1 MKYQSRYLFM
11 ICAVVGLAAIFYVSM
26 PDETVT
32 IKTYTDISRAP
43 AIYPDYTDLVIP
55 SNIAPLNF
63 KIQETG
69 EKYFVRIYTSA
80 DQDIEIVSRKSQI
93 IIPLKKW
100 RKLLRANQGK
110 ALFYDVYVM
119 NANGTWQRYQTI
131 SNNIS
136 NENEEIDSHVVYR
149 RLKPNYN
156 WFKNVGVYQ
165 RNLENFDE
173 SVVIHGKSFDDGC
186 VNCHTF
192 INNNPKSMLLG
203 FRGVFG
209 NDTILAGGGKAEKV
223 GTTFGH
229 TTWHPGGEV
238 AAFSK
243 YRVQQFFHWA
253 EREEVRDVV
262 ELDSCVLYYDFRS
275 KSVKT
280 INALA
285 NKEIL
290 ETHPSWSPDGRYLY
304 FVSAPVLWEDR
315 HSVPPENFEKV
326 KYSLMRISYDIIT
339 DKWGE
344 LETVLSPEKTGLS
357 ILMPRIS
364 PDGRF
369 LLFNMCEYSCF
380 SLFQTNSD
388 LYMMDLETGEYEK
401 LEMANSDKA
410 EGWHSWST
418 NGRWIVFS
426 SKRDGGIFTRL
437 CISYVDQ
444 DGKAHKSFMLPQKSA
459 AFYDSLLDTFNTPEF
474 STGPIEISK
483 RELGRVIRSKSETK
497 LKLPITGATP
507 KAGASEPWQQQR

>member
-1 MKYQSRYLFM
+1 MKNKSRYLFM
-11 ICAVVGLAAIFYVSM
+11 ICAVVCLTAIFYVLTRG
-26 PDETVT
+26 ETVN
-32 IKTYTDISRAP
+32 IKTYTDISRSP

-63 KIQETG
+63 EIKETG
-69 EKYFVRIYTSA
+69 EKYFVRVYTSD
-80 DQDIEIVSRKSQI
+80 DQEIEIVSKKSQI

-100 RKLLRANQGK
+100 RKLLNANKGK
-110 ALFYDVYVM
+110 ELYYDVYVM
-119 NANGTWQRYQTI
+119 NASGVWQRYQTI

-149 RLKPNYN
+149 RLKTNYN
-156 WFKNVGVYQ
+156 WYNNVGVYQ

-173 SVVIHGKSFDDGC
+173 SVVVHGKSFENGC

-203 FRGVFG
+203 FRGHFG
-209 NDTILAGGGKAEKV
+209 NDTILADGGKAEKV

-229 TTWHPGGEV
+229 TSWHPSGKV

-253 EREEVRDVV
+253 QREEVRDVV

-280 INALA
+280 IKALA

-304 FVSAPVLWEDR
+304 FVSAPVLWGDR
-315 HSVPPENFEKV
+315 YHVPPENYEKV
-326 KYSLMRISYDIIT
+326 KYSLMRISYDINT
-339 DKWGE
+339 DKWGQ
-344 LETVLSPEKTGLS
+344 LETVLSSEKTGLS

-388 LYMMDLETGEYEK
+388 LYMMDLKTGEYEK

-437 CISYVDQ
+437 CISYVDP

-474 STGPIEISK
+474 STGPIEISE
-483 RELGRVIRSKSETK
+483 RQLGRVIRSESETK
-497 LKLPITGATP
+497 LELPITGASP
-507 KAGASEPWQQQR
+507 KTGASEPWQQRR

>member
-1 MKYQSRYLFM
+1 MKYKSRCIFM
-11 ICAVVGLAAIFYVSM
+11 IFAVVCLTAIFYVVVS
-26 PDETVT
+26 DETVT
-32 IKTYTDISRAP
+32 IKTYTDVSAAP
-43 AIYPDYTDLVIP
+43 SIYPDYTDLVIP
-55 SNIAPLNF
+55 PNIAPMNF
-63 KIQETG
+63 EIKQPG
-69 EKYFVRIYTSA
+69 RKYFVRIYTSE
-80 DQDIEIVSRKSQI
+80 DQDIEIVSKKSQI

-119 NANGTWQRYQTI
+119 NTKGVWQRYQTI
-131 SNNIS
+131 SNKIS
-136 NENEEIDSHVVYR
+136 DEDIDSHVVYR

-156 WFKNVGVYQ
+156 WYNNVGVYQ

-173 SVVIHGKSFDDGC
+173 KVIVHGKSFKQGC

-192 INNNPKSMLLG
+192 NNNNPESMLLG
-203 FRGVFG
+203 FRGKFG
-209 NDTILAGGGKAEKV
+209 NDTILASGEKARKI

-229 TTWHPGGEV
+229 TSWHPSGKV

-243 YRVQQFFHWA
+243 YRVQQFFHMA
-253 EREEVRDVV
+253 ERQEVRDVV

-275 KSVKT
+275 NSVKT
-280 INALA
+280 IKGLA
-285 NKEIL
+285 DREIL

-315 HSVPPENFEKV
+315 HHVPPENFEKV
-326 KYSLMRISYDIIT
+326 KYSLMRISYDMT
-339 DKWGE
+339 ADKWGQ
-344 LETVLSPEKTGLS
+344 LETVLSSEKTGLS

-388 LYMMDLETGEYEK
+388 LYMMDMETGEYEK
-401 LEMANSDKA
+401 LEMASSDKA
-410 EGWHSWST
+410 EGWHSWSS

-437 CISYVDQ
+437 CISYVDSH
-444 DGKAHKSFMLPQKSA
+444 GKAHKSFMLPQKSA
-459 AFYDSLLDTFNTPEF
+459 AFYYSLLDTFNTPEF
-474 STGPIEISK
+474 STGPIEVSE

-507 KAGASEPWQQQR
+507 KAGPGESR

>member
-1 MKYQSRYLFM
+1 MKYKFRYLFV
-11 ICAVVGLAAIFYVSM
+11 IFAVVGLTAIFFVLES
-26 PDETVT
+26 DATVN
-32 IKTYTDISRAP
+32 IETYTDISSP
-43 AIYPDYTDLVIP
+43 PSIYPDYTDLVIP
-55 SNIAPLNF
+55 SNIAPMNF
-63 KIQETG
+63 RIEQPA
-69 EKYFVRIYTSA
+69 EKYFVRIYTS
-80 DQDIEIVSRKSQI
+80 DKQDIEIVSTKPEI

-100 RKLLRANQGK
+100 RKLLKANHGK
-110 ALFYDVYVM
+110 SVFYDVYVM
-119 NANGTWQRYQTI
+119 GADGGWQRYQTI
-131 SNNIS
+131 SNKIAG
-136 NENEEIDSHVVYR
+136 ENEEIDSHIVYR

-156 WFKNVGVYQ
+156 WYNSVGVFQ

-173 SVVIHGKSFDDGC
+173 SAVVHGESFGDGC

-192 INNNPKSMLLG
+192 INNDPKSMLLG
-203 FRGVFG
+203 FRGKFG
-209 NDTILAGGGKAEKV
+209 NDTILVEDGKAEKV

-229 TTWHPGGEV
+229 TSWHPSGEV
-238 AAFSK
+238 AAFSM
-243 YRVQQFFHWA
+243 YRVKQFFHFA
-253 EREEVRDVV
+253 GREEVRDVV

-275 KSVKT
+275 KSVKA
-280 INALA
+280 IKALA
-285 NKEIL
+285 DKEIL
-290 ETHPSWSPDGRYLY
+290 ETHPSWSPDGKYLY
-304 FVSAPVLWEDR
+304 FVSTPVLWEDR
-315 HSVPPENFEKV
+315 YSVPPENFEKV
-326 KYSLMRISYDIIT
+326 KYDLMRISYDINN

-344 LETVLSPEKTGLS
+344 LETVLSSEKTGLS

-388 LYMMDLETGEYEK
+388 LYMMDMETGEYEK
-401 LEMANSDKA
+401 LELASSNKA

-474 STGPIEISK
+474 STGPIEISE
-483 RELGRVIRSKSETK
+483 RELGRVIRSKSTTK
-497 LKLPITGATP
+497 LELPITGATP
-507 KAGASEPWQQQR
+507 KAGERETGRQE

>member
-1 MKYQSRYLFM
+1 MKYKFRYLFM
-11 ICAVVGLAAIFYVSM
+11 ILAVVGLAAFFFVIES
-26 PDETVT
+26 DATVN
-32 IKTYTDISRAP
+32 IETYTDISSP
-43 AIYPDYTDLVIP
+43 PSIYPDYTDLVIP
-55 SNIAPLNF
+55 SNIAPMNF
-63 KIQETG
+63 RVEQPG
-69 EKYFVRIYTSA
+69 EQYFVRIYTS
-80 DQDIEIVSRKSQI
+80 DKQNIEIVSGEPEI

-110 ALFYDVYVM
+110 ELFYDVYVM
-119 NANGTWQRYQTI
+119 AADGSWQRYQTI
-131 SNNIS
+131 SNKIS
-136 NENEEIDSHVVYR
+136 NENEDIDSHVVYR

-156 WFKNVGVYQ
+156 WYNNVGVFQ

-173 SVVIHGKSFDDGC
+173 SVVVHGKSFGDGC
-186 VNCHTF
+186 VNCHTV
-192 INNNPKSMLLG
+192 NNNDPKNMLLG
-203 FRGVFG
+203 FRGKFG
-209 NDTILAGGGKAEKV
+209 NDTILVEDGKAEKL

-229 TTWHPGGEV
+229 TSWHPSGKV
-238 AAFSK
+238 AALSK
-243 YRVQQFFHWA
+243 YRVQQFFHFA
-253 EREEVRDVV
+253 GREEVRDVV

-280 INALA
+280 IKALA
-285 NKEIL
+285 DKEIL

-315 HSVPPENFEKV
+315 YHVPPENFKKV
-326 KYSLMRISYDIIT
+326 KYSLMRISYDIYT
-339 DKWGE
+339 DTWGE
-344 LETVLSPEKTGLS
+344 LETVLSSEKTGLS

-364 PDGRF
+364 PDGRY

-401 LEMANSDKA
+401 LEMASSDKA
-410 EGWHSWST
+410 EGWHSWSS

-437 CISYVDQ
+437 CISHVDK

-459 AFYDSLLDTFNTPEF
+459 AFYDSLIDTFNTPEF
-474 STGPIEISK
+474 STGPIEISE
-483 RELGRVIRSKSETK
+483 RELGRVIRSKSETE

-507 KAGASEPWQQQR
+507 KAGAGESR

>member
-11 ICAVVGLAAIFYVSM
+11 ICTVVGLVAIFYVITRN
-26 PDETVT
+26 ETVN
-32 IKTYTDISRAP
+32 IKTYTDISGP
-43 AIYPDYTDLVIP
+43 PSIYPDYTDLVIP

-63 KIQETG
+63 QVQETG

-80 DQDIEIVSRKSQI
+80 NQDIEIVSTKSQI

-156 WFKNVGVYQ
+156 WYKSVGIYQ

-173 SVVIHGKSFDDGC
+173 SVVIHGKSIENGC

-203 FRGVFG
+203 FRGHFG

-229 TTWHPGGEV
+229 TSWHPSGKV

-243 YRVQQFFHWA
+243 YSVHQFFHWA

-285 NKEIL
+285 KKEIL

-326 KYSLMRISYDIIT
+326 KYSLMRIS
-339 DKWGE
+339 
-344 LETVLSPEKTGLS
+344 
-357 ILMPRIS
+357 
-364 PDGRF
+364 
-369 LLFNMCEYSCF
+369 
-380 SLFQTNSD
+380 
-388 LYMMDLETGEYEK
+388 
-401 LEMANSDKA
+401 
-410 EGWHSWST
+410 
-418 NGRWIVFS
+418 
-426 SKRDGGIFTRL
+426 
-437 CISYVDQ
+437 
-444 DGKAHKSFMLPQKSA
+444 
-459 AFYDSLLDTFNTPEF
+459 FYDSLLDTFNTPEF

-483 RELGRVIRSKSETK
+483 RELGRVIRTKSETK

-507 KAGASEPWQQQR
+507 KAGAGEAWRQ